1 MAGLNRIGI
10 MTSAIENIIW
20 GKIIKFFYTKQMLKL
35 CNKLLGLINSMLDKS
50 DKKWNVK
57 YLLHNVRDMWHNDR
71 SM

>member
-50 DKKWNVK
+50 DKK
-57 YLLHNVRDMWHNDR
+57 
-71 SM
+71 